1 MTLNWT
7 IENTPD
13 NHTIHS
19 TTCSETSQQAIQAAV
34 DACSEY
40 AFTFL
45 KDNIEDNS
53 MYCLFDWD
61 SSKAQLTITVT
72 DDTKQNDAEHIV
84 KMIFTDFESESSEDQ
99 EDSVK
104 YWVKDMLT
112 TSLAFLKFSLVAG
125 FTRGSRQ
132 RVELL

>member
-1 MTLNWT
+1 LNWT
-7 IENTPD
+7 IENTAD

-19 TTCSETSQQAIQAAV
+19 TVCSETSEQAIQLAV
-34 DACSEY
+34 DACCEY

-45 KDNIEDNS
+45 KDNIQDSS

-61 SSKAQLTITVT
+61 SSQPQLTVTVT
-72 DDTKQNDAEHIV
+72 DDTKQQDAEYIV
-84 KMIFTDFESESSEDQ
+84 KMSFTGFESESAEEQ
-99 EDSVK
+99 EDAVK
-104 YWVKDMLT
+104 YWIKDMLT

>member
-13 NHTIHS
+13 NHIIHS
-19 TTCSETSQQAIQAAV
+19 TTCRDNSQHAIQAAV

-61 SSKAQLTITVT
+61 SSKSQLTITVT
-72 DDTKQNDAEHIV
+72 DDTKQKDAEHIV
-84 KMIFTDFESESSEDQ
+84 KMTFTDFESESAEEQ
-99 EDSVK
+99 EDDVK

-125 FTRGSRQ
+125 FTRGSRV

>member
-1 MTLNWT
+1 MNWK
-7 IENTPD
+7 IENTTD
-13 NHTIHS
+13 KHIIHS
-19 TTCSETSQQAIQAAV
+19 AVCSETAEYPIQDAV

-53 MYCLFDWD
+53 MYCLFDWNA
-61 SSKAQLTITVT
+61 SEAQLTITVS
-72 DDTKQNDAEHIV
+72 DDTKTKDAEHIV
-84 KMIFTDFESESSEDQ
+84 KMTFTHFECTSAEDQ
-99 EDSVK
+99 EDTVK
-104 YWVKDMLT
+104 YWIKDMLT

>member
-1 MTLNWT
+1 MALNWT
-7 IENTPD
+7 IENTTD
-13 NHTIHS
+13 NHIIHS
-19 TTCSETSQQAIQAAV
+19 AVCSETSEQSIQAAV
-34 DACSEY
+34 DACSEF

-53 MYCLFDWD
+53 MYCLFDWN
-61 SSKAQLTITVT
+61 SSEAQLTITVT
-72 DDTKQNDAEHIV
+72 DDTKQKDAEHIV
-84 KMIFTDFESESSEDQ
+84 KMKFTGFESESAEDQ
-99 EDSVK
+99 EDTVK
-104 YWVKDMLT
+104 YWIKDMLT

>member
-1 MTLNWT
+1 MNWT
-7 IENTPD
+7 IENTKG

-19 TTCSETSQQAIQAAV
+19 TVCSESSERAIQAAV
-34 DACSEY
+34 DACSEH

-53 MYCLFDWD
+53 MYCLFDWN
-61 SSKAQLTITVT
+61 SAQAQLTISVT
-72 DDTKQNDAEHIV
+72 DDTKQQDANHIV
-84 KMIFTDFESESSEDQ
+84 KMTFTEFESESAEEQ
-99 EDSVK
+99 EDTVK

-125 FTRGSRQ
+125 FTRGSRKQ
-132 RVELL
+132 VELL

>member
-1 MTLNWT
+1 MNWT
-7 IENTPD
+7 IENTAD
-13 NHTIHS
+13 NHIIHS
-19 TTCSETSQQAIQAAV
+19 TVCSETSNQAIQLAV
-34 DACSEY
+34 DACCEY

-53 MYCLFDWD
+53 MYCLFDW
-61 SSKAQLTITVT
+61 SSSQALLTITVT
-72 DDTKQNDAEHIV
+72 DDTKQKDAEHIV
-84 KMIFTDFESESSEDQ
+84 KMSFTGFKSKSEEEQ
-99 EDSVK
+99 EETVK